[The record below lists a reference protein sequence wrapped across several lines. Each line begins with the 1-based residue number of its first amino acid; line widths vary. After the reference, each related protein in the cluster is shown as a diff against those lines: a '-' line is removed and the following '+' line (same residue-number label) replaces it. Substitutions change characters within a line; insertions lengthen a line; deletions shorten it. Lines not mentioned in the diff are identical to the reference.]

1 VNVLNLD
8 PILSRREEIQSA
20 AMASLSRRQAVS
32 RIAMT
37 VCVVCLGIA
46 LVPLVL
52 LLVFVVA
59 KGIPAWSF
67 AFFTHLPRPAGIPGG
82 GISNAI
88 VGSLVIDGIAAAAAI
103 PFGLFV
109 ALALAESN
117 GRVAS
122 GIRFSADVLAGIPSI
137 TIGIFAFTLIVTTTG
152 HFSAIAAS
160 FALAILMLPVII
172 RACENAL
179 RTVPASL
186 LEAGLSLG
194 GRRLT
199 VARRVIIPAA
209 LPGIITGMLL
219 AIARAAGETAP
230 LLFTAIGNQFSSLN
244 PFGPMNAMPLVVYL
258 NGIQAYP
265 DLQRDAWG
273 TALFLLLLVL
283 VLSVGGRF
291 VAAQLRKSRA

>member
-1 VNVLNLD
+1 MLELD
-8 PILSRREEIQSA
+8 PILSRREEIQSV
-20 AMASLSRRQAVS
+20 AMASLNRRRVVS
-32 RIAMT
+32 RVAIIT
-37 VCVVCLGIA
+37 CSVCLAVA
-46 LVPLVL
+46 LIPLGL
-52 LLVFVVA
+52 LLIFVIG
-59 KGIPAWSF
+59 KGASAWSV
-67 AFFTHLPRPAGIPGG
+67 AFFTHLPRPTGIPGG

-88 VGSLVIDGIAAAAAI
+88 IGSLVIDGIAAAGAI

-117 GRVAS
+117 GRIAAA
-122 GIRFSADVLAGIPSI
+122 IRFSADVLAGIPSI
-137 TIGIFAFTLIVTTTG
+137 TIGIFAYTLIVTTTG
-152 HFSAIAAS
+152 HFSAISAS
-160 FALAILMLPVII
+160 FALGILMLPVII

-179 RTVPASL
+179 RTVPTSL

-199 VARRVIIPAA
+199 VARRVIVPAA
-209 LPGIITGMLL
+209 LPGILTGVLL

-230 LLFTAIGNQFSSLN
+230 LLFTTIGNQFWSLS
-244 PFGPMNAMPLVVYL
+244 PFKPMNAMPLVVYL

-291 VAAQLRKSRA
+291 VAAQLRKSHA